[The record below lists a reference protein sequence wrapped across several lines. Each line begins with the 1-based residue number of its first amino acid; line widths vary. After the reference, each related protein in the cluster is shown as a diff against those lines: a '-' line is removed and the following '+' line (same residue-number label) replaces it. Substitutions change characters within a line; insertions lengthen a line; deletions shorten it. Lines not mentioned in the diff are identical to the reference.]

1 MDAVLR
7 HFRDRA
13 AIRNITLGVT
23 ASYQL
28 LVGNDPM
35 RYAMSVWN
43 DPSIDLTVLFGEQ
56 VTLATGQLHI
66 PAGMGPVFLSE
77 DVIGDLMNS
86 PVWVKSATAGP
97 TSVMFTTI
105 SYSSDKYE
113 QMRRYVHG
121 CLSEYG
127 AL

>member
-1 MDAVLR
+1 LEPVLR
-7 HFRDRA
+7 YFRDKA
-13 AIRNITLGVT
+13 VIRNITLGVT

-43 DPSIDLTVLFGEQ
+43 DPTIDLTILFGEQ
-56 VTLATGQLHI
+56 PTLATGQFHI
-66 PAGMGPVFLSE
+66 PAVMGPVFLTE
-77 DVIGDLMNS
+77 DTIGDLMNS

-97 TSVMFTTI
+97 TSVLFTTI
-105 SYSSDKYE
+105 SYSQEKYS
-113 QMRRYVHG
+113 QMQRYVNA
-121 CLSEYG
+121 CLSEYR